1 MPAHTFKSRFTT
13 NFEYIKANSAKTN
26 NFTVLYLHGL
36 CSNPW
41 GRKPESIKSYCLE
54 KGLGFARFELA
65 GHGSDI
71 ENYAKSDINVWK
83 SQMLEMID
91 DIISEPVLLVGMSV
105 GGWLALLGGILRPRR
120 VVGIVGISAAP
131 DFTIGLEE
139 EYMSA
144 AQKQELQEKGQ
155 IFFHTDDYDYLFTKG
170 LLDSGRENR
179 LLDKEIKLSCPVQL
193 IQGIKDAA
201 YPWKYSLEIV
211 KQISHDNVVLKLRKG
226 SSHRMQEDGDIAEIL
241 NSIEFFL
248 E

>member
-1 MPAHTFKSRFTT
+1 MPVHTFKSRFTT

-41 GRKPESIKSYCLE
+41 GRKPESIKSFCIE
-54 KGLGFARFELA
+54 KGLGFARFEMA
-65 GHGSDI
+65 GHGSDV

-105 GGWLALLGGILRPRR
+105 GGWLALLGGVLRPRR

-139 EYMSA
+139 EYMS
-144 AQKQELQEKGQ
+144 
-155 IFFHTDDYDYLFTKG
+155 IY
-170 LLDSGRENR
+170 LLDAWDITKRPRDENEYDSKVEP
-179 LLDKEIKLSCPVQL
+179 LFNKVYQIC
-193 IQGIKDAA
+193 KDLNTTIEKN
-201 YPWKYSLEIV
+201 PTF
-211 KQISHDNVVLKLRKG
+211 KQFKFDT
-226 SSHRMQEDGDIAEIL
+226 DGDWD
-241 NSIEFFL
+241 SISIDIRRR
-248 E
+248 